1 VGLSPRLVEKKT
13 ASRSDA
19 RIFDRR
25 YATEFV
31 DYVFRGLKQPTAKL
45 DDRSAIK
52 TRVIANAI
60 KTMRLYACIISV
72 DVKRDK
78 AALLSVAQQFSYS
91 IEMLEDGILFEV
103 SGLQNLIGD
112 ATKISQHILDE
123 LKKNSIAGSVTVAET
138 IDTAMLLARAKP
150 QDEDISSNPKS
161 KSSPPAGGG
170 VADALGGRGG
180 GSNPKSIAELPLQNL
195 LIDPDTLNVFSDLG
209 IKSIRDLQNIPKDEL
224 INRYGQ
230 SFKNIIDIIEQKGGR
245 LLTPNIKENEVR
257 WEYQLDFPVDDFEQ
271 LIFILNH
278 GLDKLLA
285 ETSQYGFSTEQLDIF
300 FRLQNRTER
309 TYEIKT
315 SFPTL
320 EKTFWLKLINLRI
333 SLDPPESEIVS
344 IRVTSHFT
352 PPRPSQ
358 QGLYAVSRPEPE
370 RLLLTVNKL
379 KKLVGEENVGVPVL
393 LDQRIEK
400 AFTLDADA
408 LPEGKDCGLR
418 IADRGFP
425 VNGNREID
433 SGTAFEQSKSAI
445 RNPQSAIDQNPIIAF
460 SYFNPPI
467 PADVLIREKRLIF
480 LRTQYFSGHVK
491 KYSGVWK
498 ANSKWWD
505 KSWKAQ
511 EWDVEIENHGVYRLC
526 RVNNDWFLA
535 GEYD

>member
-1 VGLSPRLVEKKT
+1 MK
-13 ASRSDA
+13 
-19 RIFDRR
+19 
-25 YATEFV
+25 
-31 DYVFRGLKQPTAKL
+31 
-45 DDRSAIK
+45 
-52 TRVIANAI
+52 
-60 KTMRLYACIISV
+60 LYACIIST

-78 AALLSVAQQFSYS
+78 AVLLSVAQQFSYS

-112 ATKISQHILDE
+112 ADKISKKIIDE
-123 LKKNSIAGSVTVAET
+123 LEKSSVSGSVAVANT
-138 IDTAMLLARAKP
+138 IDTAMLMARGTF

-161 KSSPPAGGG
+161 KIQ
-170 VADALGGRGG
+170 
-180 GSNPKSIAELPLQNL
+180 NPKLEAFSQLPLQNL
-195 LIDPDTLNVFSDLG
+195 LIDDDTLNVFSDLG

-445 RNPQSAIDQNPIIAF
+445 RNPQSAIDQNPVIAF

>member
-1 VGLSPRLVEKKT
+1 
-13 ASRSDA
+13 
-19 RIFDRR
+19 
-25 YATEFV
+25 
-31 DYVFRGLKQPTAKL
+31 
-45 DDRSAIK
+45 
-52 TRVIANAI
+52 
-60 KTMRLYACIISV
+60 MRLYACIISA
-72 DVKRDK
+72 DVKREK
-78 AALLSVAQQFSYS
+78 AVLLSVAQQFSYS
-91 IEMLEDGILFEV
+91 IEMLDDGILFEV

-112 ATKISQHILDE
+112 ATKISQHILAE
-123 LKKNSIAGSVTVAET
+123 LKKNSVDGSVAVAET
-138 IDTAMLLARAKP
+138 IDTAMLLARAKL
-150 QDEDISSNPKS
+150 QDNPKS
-161 KSSPPAGGG
+161 KIQ
-170 VADALGGRGG
+170 
-180 GSNPKSIAELPLQNL
+180 NPKSFAQLPLQNL
-195 LIDPDTLNVFSDLG
+195 LIDDDTLNVFSDLG

-245 LLTPNIKENEVR
+245 LLTPNIKENEVS
-257 WEYQLDFPVDDFEQ
+257 WDYQLDFPVDDFEQ

-278 GLDKLLA
+278 GLDKLLSQ
-285 ETSQYGFSTEQLDIF
+285 TSQSGFSTEQLDIF
-300 FRLQNRTER
+300 FRLQNQTER

-333 SLDPPESEIVS
+333 SLDPPESEIVA

-393 LDQRIEK
+393 IDQQIEK

-408 LPEGKDCGLR
+408 MPLGKEVITAASSEELNQDMKAKRLLQR
-418 IADRGFP
+418 VAEQP
-425 VNGNREID
+425 QEID
-433 SGTAFEQSKSAI
+433 
-445 RNPQSAIDQNPIIAF
+445 NPQSATPNPVIAF

>member
-1 VGLSPRLVEKKT
+1 MK
-13 ASRSDA
+13 
-19 RIFDRR
+19 
-25 YATEFV
+25 
-31 DYVFRGLKQPTAKL
+31 
-45 DDRSAIK
+45 
-52 TRVIANAI
+52 
-60 KTMRLYACIISV
+60 LYACIISA
-72 DVKRDK
+72 DTKRDK

-91 IEMLEDGILFEV
+91 IEMLEDGVLFEV

-112 ATKISQHILDE
+112 ADKISKKIVSE
-123 LKKNSIAGSVTVAET
+123 LKKHSICGSVAVADTIET
-138 IDTAMLLARAKP
+138 AELLARGSEDLNH
-150 QDEDISSNPKS
+150 DENISSNPKS
-161 KSSPPAGGG
+161 KIQ
-170 VADALGGRGG
+170 
-180 GSNPKSIAELPLQNL
+180 NPKSFSQLPLQNL
-195 LIDPDTLNVFSDLG
+195 LIDADTLNVFSDLG

-278 GLDKLLA
+278 GLDRLLA
-285 ETSQYGFSTEQLDIF
+285 QTSQFGFSTEQLDIF

-408 LPEGKDCGLR
+408 MPLGKEVITAAETANLKE
-418 IADRGFP
+418 
-425 VNGNREID
+425 VNQDMKSKQLLQRVAEQPQEID
-433 SGTAFEQSKSAI
+433 
-445 RNPQSAIDQNPIIAF
+445 NPQSATPNPVIAF